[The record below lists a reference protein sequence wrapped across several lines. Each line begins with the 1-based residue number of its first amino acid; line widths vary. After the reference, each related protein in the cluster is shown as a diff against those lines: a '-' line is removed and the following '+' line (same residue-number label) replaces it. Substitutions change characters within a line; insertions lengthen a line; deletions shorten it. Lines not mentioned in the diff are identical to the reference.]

1 MSDEKLTFTLTGNFQ
16 YDLGILGL
24 KKVLD
29 FFGFKYESDGNFYI
43 SIQRTKEQL
52 LEDIIAKL
60 NIDNGINY
68 FRDKIVEDLKKIKKN
83 NNDLHGVSID
93 SLIKSINT
101 DFTQENDLTNVYKK
115 EGLNGLISKISNI
128 IYSKVNNDSKKNEIE
143 AYITDLIWQ
152 KSVNLLNNILHNFQ
166 GDMNAKGPGVLEKAK
181 NKLNSEIIGE
191 AKCSFCDKKGSK
203 RLTRDV
209 FFFAPAQYNSFW
221 FNEPNLFI
229 CPTCLVAN
237 LAITQSFTFLG
248 NKQDAIVLYIPNLSD
263 METLNSILNNTFSNS
278 NNFVFGK
285 ILKPIIEYENL
296 KLRQEATVKELQ
308 ILGFKLDSKNP
319 LMEMFILTETSI
331 RNIIKIEEKL
341 NEFFTEDNVRKLIA
355 YVREKNKYVPL
366 DLSKELLEYVAN
378 NQKIFYLVPKYARYC
393 IMSENFKQNK
403 TKNPPVINFSSWLFL
418 KFIEIHYILE
428 DKDMNEFKEF
438 KDLGQRIRQ
447 RIYMILTN
455 NKTKPINW
463 NTFDNKIISI
473 SNSFLNASKGS
484 LQQFQELLSRIIISY
499 GLNVSIDTINIITK
513 ENYPEIATTIALAVL
528 VAQSGE
534 NREQTDTPENLDNAL
549 QQVEQI

>member
-29 FFGFKYESDGNFYI
+29 FFGFGYESDGKFYI

-52 LEDIIAKL
+52 LKDMIAKL
-60 NIDNGINY
+60 TIDNGVNY
-68 FRDKIVEDLKKIKKN
+68 FKDKVIEDLKKIKKN
-83 NNDLHGVSID
+83 NANIYGISID

-101 DFTQENDLTNVYKK
+101 NFTQENNLIDVYKQN
-115 EGLNGLISKISNI
+115 GLNCLISKIEEI
-128 IYSKVNNDSKKNEIE
+128 IYNNINVSLKKEEIKK
-143 AYITDLIWQ
+143 YLTDIIWQ

-166 GDMNAKGPGVLEKAK
+166 GDMNTKGSDVLEKAK
-181 NKLNSEIIGE
+181 NKLTSEIIGE

-209 FFFAPAQYNSFW
+209 FFFAPAQYNAFW
-221 FNEPNLFI
+221 FNEPSLFI
-229 CPTCLVAN
+229 CPACLISN

-263 METLNSILNNTFSNS
+263 METLNSNLNNAFSNS
-278 NNFVFGK
+278 NSFVFGK
-285 ILKPIIEYENL
+285 ILKPIIEYEKL
-296 KLRQEATVKELQ
+296 KLNQEATVRELQ
-308 ILGFKLDSKNP
+308 IFGFKLDSKNP

-341 NEFFTEDNVRKLIA
+341 NEFFTKDNVSRLIA

-378 NQKIFYLVPKYARYC
+378 NQKIFYLVQRYARYC
-393 IMSENFKQNK
+393 IMSGTFRQNRI
-403 TKNPPVINFSSWLFL
+403 KNPPVINFSSWLFL

-428 DKDMNEFKEF
+428 DKDMSEFREF

-447 RIYMILTN
+447 RIFMILTN
-455 NKTKPINW
+455 NRTKPINW

-473 SNSFLNASKGS
+473 SSSLLNASKGS

-499 GLNVSIDTINIITK
+499 GLNVNIDTINMITK
-513 ENYPEIATTIALAVL
+513 ENYPEIATTIALSVL

-534 NREQTDTPENLDNAL
+534 NREQIGTAENNNTR
-549 QQVEQI
+549 VEQI